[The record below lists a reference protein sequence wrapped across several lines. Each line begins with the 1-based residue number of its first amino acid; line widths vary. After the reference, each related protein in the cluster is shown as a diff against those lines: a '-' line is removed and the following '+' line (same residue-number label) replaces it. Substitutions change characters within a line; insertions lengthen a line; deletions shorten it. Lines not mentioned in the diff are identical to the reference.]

1 MGQNDA
7 DPGPNP
13 AALAVTRGG
22 TRRVLRQ
29 AFLAL
34 LAALLAWLVF
44 AAYRQP
50 DLILDFAGMRLC

>member
-1 MGQNDA
+1 VRVDDA
-7 DPGPNP
+7 HPGADP
-13 AALAVTRGG
+13 AALPATRGG
-22 TRRVLRQ
+22 LHRVVRQ
-29 AFLAL
+29 TVLAL